1 MTPTQTSPD
10 VLAMPDAEVLFYS
23 DCFSPAESAE
33 LFQTLMESIQWKQDN
48 LNLYGKTIAVPRLT
62 AWYGDTGNSY
72 TYSGIAQQP
81 LPWTATLLTIKTQVE
96 AAAGVPFN
104 SVLLNQYRD
113 GADSVAWHSDD
124 EPELGANPVIA
135 SVSFG
140 ATRVFQFKHKHDSDQ
155 RLSLELTP
163 GSLLLMR
170 GATQHFW
177 KHQIPK
183 TKKLCGPRINLTF
196 RVIYR

>member
-1 MTPTQTSPD
+1 
-10 VLAMPDAEVLFYS
+10 MPDAEVLFYR

-33 LFQTLMESIQWKQDN
+33 HFQALIESIHWKQDSV
-48 LNLYGKTIAVPRLT
+48 NLYGKTIALPRLT
-62 AWYGDTGNSY
+62 AWYGDAGKSY
-72 TYSGIAQQP
+72 TYSGITQQP
-81 LPWTATLLTIKTQVE
+81 LPWTTTLLTIKPRVE
-96 AAAGVPFN
+96 AAARVTFN

-124 EPELGANPVIA
+124 EPELCQNPVIA

-140 ATRVFQFKHKHDSDQ
+140 ATRAFQFKHKQHSDQ

-177 KHQIPK
+177 KHQLPK
-183 TKKLCGPRINLTF
+183 TKKSCGPRINLTF